1 MAKMVNFRSLFRVVL
16 QKSTTKTDV
25 FPTVNNAV
33 FIEKTVIL
41 CYAYITNLVRCFYA
55 KISY

>member
-1 MAKMVNFRSLFRVVL
+1 MAKIVNFRSLFGTIL
-16 QKSTTKTDV
+16 QNLSIKNDTS
-25 FPTVNNAV
+25 PSVNDAV

-41 CYAYITNLVRCFYA
+41 CYAYITNFVRCFYA